1 MYSFKTIKE
10 RGKKRELTITHNGM
24 WEEWDQHLF
33 LFCYKMILRFKNAQF
48 PVKTT
53 QQLSQM
59 PSLKQWQ
66 ESFLLTFISA
76 FPPPIPSHFQRTGFI
91 DFFYMRSF
99 IFLYED
105 SSALFSDGETQR
117 APPAPLP
124 TSPVLRWVWALFG
137 GTHQADINCL
147 IWRFLVSRSRGDNP
161 HRPGSSQEQRQ
172 IGMLPCWGTGG
183 EGSNAVGAAE

>member
-59 PSLKQWQ
+59 PSLKPWQ

-76 FPPPIPSHFQRTGFI
+76 FPPPIPSHFQRTGCI
-91 DFFYMRSF
+91 DFFTWDLLYFCMR
-99 IFLYED
+99 IPLLYFQMEKPREPHLL
-105 SSALFSDGETQR
+105 LFPHLQCWDGSE
-117 APPAPLP
+117 L
-124 TSPVLRWVWALFG
+124 
-137 GTHQADINCL
+137 CL
-147 IWRFLVSRSRGDNP
+147 VAHI
-161 HRPGSSQEQRQ
+161 RQ
-172 IGMLPCWGTGG
+172 ISTVSS
-183 EGSNAVGAAE
+183 EGF